1 MSDRQPADT
10 DSSVS
15 QAADESADE
24 PTGADRVP
32 SLSSP
37 FWHLDAALI
46 GAGALLL
53 VVHWLAVGGALVS
66 GDVAAIGQIGTYA
79 FLVGSSS
86 PVVAAGLR
94 HFTGDALQGGGD
106 IDEDTGWL
114 IGKLENVLVVTFVFQ
129 DAFTALSIV
138 FAAKSFIRREDTA
151 SGNTTYYVAGT
162 LLNFTYSVVVGLVAV
177 RTLGL

>member
-1 MSDRQPADT
+1 MADQSPAGA

-15 QAADESADE
+15 Q
-24 PTGADRVP
+24 GADASDGPTQTGRAP

-37 FWHLDAALI
+37 FWRLDAALV
-46 GAGALLL
+46 GVGVLLL
-53 VVHWLAVGGALVS
+53 VAHRLGVGEPLVGGEV
-66 GDVAAIGQIGTYA
+66 DVIGRIGVYA

-94 HFTGDALQGGGD
+94 YFTGDALAGGGE

-114 IGKLENVLVVTFVFQ
+114 IGKLENVLVVSFVFQ
-129 DAFTALSIV
+129 GAFTALSIV
-138 FAAKSFIRREDTA
+138 FAAKSLIRREDTS

-162 LLNFTYSVVVGLVAV
+162 LLNFTYSVVIGLVAV
-177 RTLGL
+177 QTLGL